1 MNDIFSYI
9 LQNISYSGHV
19 TNVQIKLNS
28 LKVKQNRVGMLII
41 MQKDHRLAMS
51 LYYEQRINTENIKL
65 GFYEH
70 TIR

>member
-28 LKVKQNRVGMLII
+28 LKVKQKRFWIVNNYAKISQIGYVFVL
-41 MQKDHRLAMS
+41 
-51 LYYEQRINTENIKL
+51 
-65 GFYEH
+65 
-70 TIR
+70 